1 MLKNVLQN
9 ILRSPKYIFIFLIK
23 IYQYVLSPFLGQN
36 CRHVPTCSQY
46 SIEAIK
52 EWGVLKGTFLG
63 FRRLLK
69 CHPWG
74 THGYDPV
81 PKRVCKK

>member
-1 MLKNVLQN
+1 VKFFRRLY
-9 ILRSPKYIFIFLIK
+9 ILPIR
-23 IYQYVLSPFLGQN
+23 IYQYTISPLLGQN

-46 SIEAIK
+46 TIEAIT
-52 EWGVLKGTFLG
+52 EWGILRGTWMGLK
-63 FRRLLK
+63 RISK

-81 PKRVCKK
+81 PKRKKHEEKG